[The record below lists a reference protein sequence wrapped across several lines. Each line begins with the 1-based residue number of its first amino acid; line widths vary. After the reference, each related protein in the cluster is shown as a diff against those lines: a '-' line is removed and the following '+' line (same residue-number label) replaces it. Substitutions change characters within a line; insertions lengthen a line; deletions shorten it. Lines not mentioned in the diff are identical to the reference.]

1 MRPDPGS
8 GGGSFALLSFE
19 PGWVGSWWKEEG
31 SGPWVGLSHAE
42 DLAPV
47 RWGMQLGQ
55 GCMLPSP
62 CENAG
67 WVQGTEMMLLEGGAL
82 A

>member
-8 GGGSFALLSFE
+8 DGGSFALLSFE

-31 SGPWVGLSHAE
+31 SGSWVGLSHME

-47 RWGMQLGQ
+47 EMDDAAR
-55 GCMLPSP
+55 
-62 CENAG
+62 AG
-67 WVQGTEMMLLEGGAL
+67 LCVRVSM
-82 A
+82 